1 MVVPMAQ
8 SPQEVTQLL
17 IAWGN
22 GDEGAAESLMPLVH
36 RELRRLAHQYMRR
49 ERAGHTL
56 QTSALVNEAYLRLVD
71 VKDGVQWRDRAHFF
85 GLAAHVMRRVLV
97 DYARQQHSAKRG
109 GGARPLPLDEALVVS
124 DERAADVVAL
134 DEALKELA
142 RVDPRKSQLVELRF
156 FGGLTIE
163 EAAAVLNVSPGT
175 AMRDWTLT
183 KAWLR
188 REMVADPNA

>member
-1 MVVPMAQ
+1 MPQ

-22 GDEGAAESLMPLVH
+22 GDEKAAERLMPLVD

-49 ERAGHTL
+49 ERVGHTL
-56 QTSALVNEAYLRLVD
+56 QTSALVNEAYIRLVD
-71 VKDGVQWRDRAHFF
+71 VKGVQWQDRAHFF
-85 GLAAHVMRRVLV
+85 GLAAHLMRRVLV
-97 DYARQQHSAKRG
+97 DYARHQGSAKRG
-109 GGARPLPLDEALVVS
+109 GGARPLPLDDALGVS
-124 DERAADVVAL
+124 EERAADVVAL
-134 DEALKELA
+134 DDALKALA
-142 RVDPRKSQLVELRF
+142 GVDPRKSQLVELRF

-188 REMVADPNA
+188 REMAHPSV